1 MQSELRRI
9 SAKHMQAAF
18 CVFFSGGCRPSDN
31 WGGGGH
37 QGHLDPEMGGG
48 GGGSQFGLKIRGEQ
62 AGPPGP
68 SPGYATVLATVYGQ

>member
-9 SAKHMQAAF
+9 SAKHMQVAF

-31 WGGGGH
+31 
-37 QGHLDPEMGGG
+37 GG
-48 GGGSQFGLKIRGEQ
+48 GGGSQFGLKIRGEG

-68 SPGYATVLATVYGQ
+68 SPGSATVLATV

>member
-1 MQSELRRI
+1 MQGELRRI
-9 SAKHMQAAF
+9 SAKHMQVAF
-18 CVFFSGGCRPSDN
+18 CVFFSSGCRPSDN

-48 GGGSQFGLKIRGEQ
+48 GSQFGLKIRGER

-68 SPGYATVLATVYGQ
+68 SPVSATVLATV